1 MDTFFFFVPYRL
13 IWSNWKR
20 FMGEQRNPGDS
31 TDFLVPQMTSPV
43 GGWPI
48 GSIGDYFGLPTV
60 GQVSVGKSVAHSALP
75 FRAYNLI
82 FNEWFRDENLVQSSL
97 VNTDDGPDSSAYYV
111 ILNRGKRHD
120 YFTSCLPW
128 PQKGPSINLPLG
140 TQAPVKIV
148 PGSTGGRMVNSAGS
162 PIPAG
167 NLSTIAGG
175 FFAGAGAPGVSVGYD
190 PTGTLYTDLS
200 AATAATINAIRT
212 AFQVQKLLERDARG
226 GTRYTEIIRSHFG
239 VVSPDSRLQRPE
251 YLGGS
256 SVPVNIAPVAQTS
269 ASAISG
275 SATPQGNLSAIG
287 TLLSKS
293 GFTQSFTEH
302 GVIIGLANIR
312 ADLNYQQGMRRMWS
326 RRSRFDFYFP
336 AFANLGE
343 QAVFSKEI
351 YCTGDPADEDVFGYQ
366 ERWAEYRYHPAL
378 ITGRFRSTAAS
389 TLDSWHLAQKFS
401 SRPLLNAAFINE
413 DPPISRVSAVNTSLT
428 NQFIFDSFFNI
439 KMARPM
445 PMYSVPGAID
455 HF

>member
-1 MDTFFFFVPYRL
+1 
-13 IWSNWKR
+13 
-20 FMGEQRNPGDS
+20 MGEQRNPGDS
-31 TDFLVPQMTSPV
+31 TSFLVPQVESPV
-43 GGWPI
+43 AGWPI

-60 GQVSVGKSVAHSALP
+60 GQVSGGKRVTHSALP

-82 FNEWFRDENLVQSSL
+82 FNEWFRDENLVPSFL
-97 VNTDDGPDSSAYYV
+97 VNTDDGPDPSANYA

-128 PQKGPSINLPLG
+128 PQKGPAVTLPLG
-140 TQAPVKIV
+140 TTAPVKRDTAPLHGGLFLK
-148 PGSTGGRMVNSAGS
+148 PGGIM
-162 PIPAG
+162 IPTAG
-167 NLSTIAGG
+167 NVTQSAVPNLTVGG
-175 FFAGAGAPGVSVGYD
+175 DIVSYD
-190 PTGTLYTDLS
+190 PRGTLYADLS
-200 AATAATINAIRT
+200 TATAATINAIRT

-302 GVIIGLANIR
+302 GIIIGLANIR

-326 RRSRFDFYFP
+326 RRTRYDFYFP

-343 QAVFSKEI
+343 QAVLSKEI
-351 YCTGDPADEDVFGYQ
+351 YCTGDPADDDVFGYQ
-366 ERWAEYRYHPAL
+366 ERWAEYRYNPAL

-413 DPPISRVSAVNTSLT
+413 DPPIARVSAVNTALT
-428 NQFIFDSFFNI
+428 NQFIFDSFL
-439 KMARPM
+439 
-445 PMYSVPGAID
+445 
-455 HF
+455 